1 MANLSSCDSD
11 VLSEVPY
18 SDTSQNDMMN
28 QSVQELQYS
37 ELSPIVDYPDNEITS
52 DSNIIPYSQYLEE
65 MQQAILERY
74 KERVKILEQRF
85 NVDLSGREKFIDS
98 QMDDMIRMKK
108 NQDLLQFETEI
119 EYLKPE
125 LSKHSKKRTLLAT
138 LMFLKTA
145 FKKEN
150 QTLFTKEIVLK
161 NKNKELETLSCSILS
176 YTFISSDSNPSAWG
190 IPLMGAGEVPEMD
203 PYEEVAQQGQA
214 APLSPAYVP
223 DPMELE
229 HHVSVYVPEPV
240 EDPINYVADA
250 DDDEEEEE
258 ESFEDDDD
266 EEEEHL
272 APADSTAIAS
282 PTVDH
287 VPSAEKTEPFETDE
301 SAATPPPPTYRTTSR
316 MSVRSQA
323 PIPFPS
329 EAEIP
334 SPPLLVPSPPTTSL
348 TYAEAP
354 LGYKAARIR
363 LRAASPLPSPTSPPT
378 HHLLPLPA
386 PPTSRRAN
394 IPEADIPPQKRL
406 LLIAPTPRFEFVD
419 TVDAS
424 IRASERRTMAAIEMV
439 NLRRDHATL
448 RDEVDTLR
456 RYLSSLCTTHEQE
469 RVEARQDLDRSE
481 AHNKALEARIVVL
494 ETQAYRYEWQRQ
506 DADDHATGAMMHIQ
520 ALEARARIDTL

>member
-1 MANLSSCDSD
+1 MSDSEHSTVSYTSISLDSD
-11 VLSEVPY
+11 
-18 SDTSQNDMMN
+18 
-28 QSVQELQYS
+28 
-37 ELSPIVDYPDNEITS
+37 
-52 DSNIIPYSQYLEE
+52 
-65 MQQAILERY
+65 
-74 KERVKILEQRF
+74 
-85 NVDLSGREKFIDS
+85 
-98 QMDDMIRMKK
+98 
-108 NQDLLQFETEI
+108 
-119 EYLKPE
+119 
-125 LSKHSKKRTLLAT
+125 
-138 LMFLKTA
+138 
-145 FKKEN
+145 
-150 QTLFTKEIVLK
+150 
-161 NKNKELETLSCSILS
+161 
-176 YTFISSDSNPSAWG
+176 PSAWG
-190 IPLMGAGEVPEMD
+190 IPLMDASEFPEMD
-203 PYEEVAQQGQA
+203 PYKEVAQQGQA
-214 APLSPAYVP
+214 APLSTAYVP

-229 HHVSVYVPEPV
+229 DHVPVYISEPAYPEYLVPSDDDIPV
-240 EDPINYVADA
+240 EDPEDDPKEDPEEDPINYVADA

-334 SPPLLVPSPPTTSL
+334 SPPLLVPSPPTTSP

-406 LLIAPTPRFEFVD
+406 LLIAPTPRFEVRLQFVD
-419 TVDAS
+419 TIDAS